1 MQETSYWLRLLSETQ
16 FIDAK
21 SFESIHGECLELLKI
36 INSIILT
43 TKQKKEQEIRVEI
56 IETDTQNSKLRT
68 LIMEFIHF
76 ILDFLKD
83 PLTTLQW
90 FLAEFDTLTY
100 AILFLII
107 FVETGFIIMPLLP
120 GDSLLFAVG
129 LLASTTGKLDIA
141 FVIPLLIFAALLGDN
156 VNYLVGKNFSNFIK
170 SRDKILFLKREYI
183 TKTEEFYEKH
193 GGKAVIIARFM
204 PIIRTIAPFVA
215 GAGSM
220 KYGKYIMFCV
230 LGAVL
235 WVTSITLLGY
245 FLGSNEWVKHNF
257 EKVVLGIVFISILPM
272 VVGILRAKFAKS

>member
-1 MQETSYWLRLLSETQ
+1 
-16 FIDAK
+16 
-21 SFESIHGECLELLKI
+21 
-36 INSIILT
+36 
-43 TKQKKEQEIRVEI
+43 
-56 IETDTQNSKLRT
+56 
-68 LIMEFIHF
+68 MEFIHF

-83 PLTTLQW
+83 PLNTLQW
-90 FLAEFDTLTY
+90 FLAEYDTLTY

-141 FVIPLLIFAALLGDN
+141 FVIPLLIVAALLGDN

-183 TKTEEFYEKH
+183 TKTEEFYEKN

-220 KYGKYIMFCV
+220 KYGKYITFCV

-272 VVGILRAKFAKS
+272 IIGILKAKFAKS

>member
-1 MQETSYWLRLLSETQ
+1 
-16 FIDAK
+16 
-21 SFESIHGECLELLKI
+21 
-36 INSIILT
+36 
-43 TKQKKEQEIRVEI
+43 
-56 IETDTQNSKLRT
+56 
-68 LIMEFIHF
+68 MEFIHF

-83 PLTTLQW
+83 PLNTLQW
-90 FLAEFDTLTY
+90 FLAEYDTLTY

-141 FVIPLLIFAALLGDN
+141 FVIPLLIVAALLGDN

-183 TKTEEFYEKH
+183 TKTEEFYEKN

-220 KYGKYIMFCV
+220 KYGKYIAFCV

-272 VVGILRAKFAKS
+272 IIGILKAKFAKS